1 MKRILIST
9 LFAILILAACFRAPT
24 VQVQRVE
31 VTRIVEI
38 PVTVIS
44 EVEATRFVP
53 LTRLVPVTFEVTRER
68 EIEVTRIVDKV
79 IIVAPSPT
87 VTPIKTPTAP
97 VTEFEENEPD
107 LPAPLGSELLA
118 TMINVR
124 NNMQSYGFHIDS
136 GIANGYLNCPA
147 IIALHDRVAAAP
159 PYDIAGSG
167 PTVQNSYYSYQDAIS
182 IFLQGVN
189 PLTQNCRQNPSN
201 SICIGPN
208 QARGCNGFIPEIQW
222 STARAIIIDAD
233 DGLSVAI
240 TNLDREFDV
249 SN

>member
-1 MKRILIST
+1 MKRIFIST

-24 VQVQRVE
+24 VQVHRVE

-53 LTRLVPVTFEVTRER
+53 LTRLVPVTFEETRER

-87 VTPIKTPTAP
+87 VTPIKTLTAPAP
-97 VTEFEENEPD
+97 VTENEPD

-124 NNMQSYGFHIDS
+124 NNMQSYGFHIDN
-136 GIANGYLNCPA
+136 GLANGYLDCPA
-147 IIALHDRVAAAP
+147 IIELHDRVTAAP

-189 PLTQNCRQNPSN
+189 PLTQNCRENPSN
-201 SICIGPN
+201 SVCIGPD
-208 QARGCNGFIPEIQW
+208 QARGCNGYIPEIQW
-222 STARAIIIDAD
+222 STARAMIIDAD

-240 TNLDREFDV
+240 TNLDQEFDV
-249 SN
+249 SK